1 MMERRSEHPLDI
13 DLLSYAVSEADA
25 ELTTQVNT
33 HLEECLLCRIQLK
46 RIRRDDLDHGDT
58 SDLELEFP
66 EISAVVVDIVAG
78 NNRPDTIEGGQVWF
92 AGSYRRTAIWLSH
105 VDMDHDFAVGYGAT
119 LDTAAAD
126 HTALIVRSEPL
137 DRDIAIFT
145 SVPGTV
151 PLDQLTLYVD
161 TINVSDSVNA
171 VITANDLPSATRPT
185 VTLPD
190 GLRIGSPI
198 EGPTDARLEFRQML
212 ADDIAALD
220 PETDDDDGD
229 SGFDL
234 PPAAAS
240 EFDAFDEIV
249 SHIRFELEADLST
262 RRPGLCKVL
271 PLEGPLVGSFAR
283 TMRLLPT
290 ASVQEV
296 TCKMLVFTVEP
307 AVKHRPRFDMEA
319 AYDLLLSTGADSV
332 AITGPDEPYQADVFV
347 APLLRPGYDLPRA
360 DHRTD
365 PRAAYTSRPLL
376 RAVFDYLQ
384 GDAFPIEH
392 EAPPSDEQPASPD
405 LVSFFAIRSRDAI
418 TKLKAIRAQKGKNV
432 ALKALSV
439 DADGMALHQALATY
453 ESLDDLLNRLED
465 ITGP

>member
-13 DLLSYAVSEADA
+13 DLLSYALGEADA
-25 ELTTQVNT
+25 ELTTQVDT

-46 RIRRDDLDHGDT
+46 RIQRDDLDQEDTGDV
-58 SDLELEFP
+58 ELGFP
-66 EISAVVVDIVAG
+66 EISPFVVDIVAG
-78 NNRPDTIEGGQVWF
+78 NNRPDTVERGQVWF
-92 AGSYRRTAIWLSH
+92 VGSYRRTAIWLSH
-105 VDMDHDFAVGYGAT
+105 VDIDHDFAIGYGAT

-161 TINVSDSVNA
+161 TIKISDSVDA
-171 VITANDLPSATRPT
+171 VTRANGLPSATSPK

-190 GLRIGSPI
+190 GVRIGSPI
-198 EGPTDARLEFRQML
+198 DGPTDARLEFRQLL

-229 SGFDL
+229 GGFAL
-234 PPAAAS
+234 PTAAS
-240 EFDAFDEIV
+240 SDFEAFDEIV
-249 SHIRFELEADLST
+249 SHIRLELKADLAT
-262 RRPGLCKVL
+262 RRPGLCQVL
-271 PLEGPLVGSFAR
+271 PLEGPVVGSFAR

-290 ASVQEV
+290 AFVQEV
-296 TCKMLVFTVEP
+296 TCKMLVFTAVP
-307 AVKHRPRFDMEA
+307 AVEHRPSFDVEA
-319 AYDLLLSTGADSV
+319 AYDLLLSTGADCV

-347 APLLRPGYDLPRA
+347 APLLRSGFDLPRA
-360 DHRTD
+360 DHRGG
-365 PRAAYTSRPLL
+365 PRPMYTSRPLL
-376 RAVFDYLQ
+376 KAVFDYLED
-384 GDAFPIEH
+384 DAFPIEDD
-392 EAPPSDEQPASPD
+392 ALPADGQPPSPD
-405 LVSFFAIRSRDAI
+405 LVRFFAVRSRDAI
-418 TKLKAIRAQKGKNV
+418 TELKALRAQKGKNV

-453 ESLDDLLNRLED
+453 GSLDDLLNRLED